1 MTLIQ
6 VFQINE
12 RTKEIINSWRG
23 AKLYHIPEV
32 KDKYAKEP
40 SGFDTI
46 TAELMKH
53 RNTVEYIHRLMEP
66 TKKPPYP
73 FSTTS
78 KHFTA
83 VQNGKYA
90 YIEYHPEVTIPK
102 VKLSKNQVHV
112 LIKGICD
119 LQVFIGRV
127 ITTPMLPDYIGLND
141 SVFDYSSI
149 IEILSSSLSIIMETF
164 TLINEQ
170 YTLKGE

>member
-12 RTKEIINSWRG
+12 RAKEIVNAWRG
-23 AKLYHIPEV
+23 AKLHHIPEARDSYV
-32 KDKYAKEP
+32 QEP
-40 SGFDTI
+40 AGFDTI

-53 RNTVEYIHRLMEP
+53 RNTVEYIHRMMEP
-66 TKKPPYP
+66 TKKLPYP
-73 FSTTS
+73 FATTS

-90 YIEYHPEVTIPK
+90 YIEHNIDATIPK

-112 LIKGICD
+112 LIKSICD

-127 ITTPMLPDYIGLND
+127 ISTPMLPDYLGRND
-141 SVFDYSSI
+141 SVFDYVSI
-149 IEILSSSLSIIMETF
+149 IEILSSSLAIIMETF